1 VTEPTYRYRE
11 LAPIF
16 SDEFGAVRD
25 IYALGST
32 PETWDRLLVGLLD
45 SEWET
50 ELRLGQQTVE
60 LVPAVQIFEQAR
72 REAETYTL
80 RVTVGE
86 SWIWCHFYAV
96 EEIELSFQASQI
108 DSESSVQH
116 LVSFMFWL
124 ADTLKRSVKLTLE
137 APSGQRAEPLMLARP
152 GSPRLE
158 VFEI

>member
-1 VTEPTYRYRE
+1 MIGPTYRYSE
-11 LAPIF
+11 FAPIF

-25 IYALGST
+25 IYVLGST
-32 PETWDRLLVGLLD
+32 LETWDSLLVGLLD
-45 SEWET
+45 SEWEM
-50 ELRLGQQTVE
+50 EFRLGQQAVE
-60 LVPAVQIFEQAR
+60 LVSAVQIFEQVR

-80 RVTVGE
+80 RVTVGG
-86 SWIWCHFYAV
+86 SWIWCHFYTV

-108 DSESSVQH
+108 DSDSAFQH

-124 ADTLKRSVKLTLE
+124 ADTLKRNVKLTLE
-137 APSGQRAEPLMLARP
+137 APSGQRADPLMLARP